1 MEPQLTLED
10 FTKAGLEA
18 EELYKGIFV
27 VKDFLKEDEI
37 AALEKQFSEM
47 TEEEW
52 SKQYTDS
59 LYAFIENQYG
69 VKTIEE
75 AQALGHDI
83 KIDENW
89 VDKNALIK
97 DQEIAKSINDR
108 LGRLFEPFE
117 ELSLQGVG
125 SIQRQY
131 EGVSLSYH
139 VDSLSNPLVVFANVL
154 YINDDFTGGELHF
167 PKIDITYRPEKGA
180 MIVFPSA
187 DDYLHGVLPVGPGPI
202 RYALPAFVNKKV
214 SADVA

>member
-1 MEPQLTLED
+1 MDIKLTLED
-10 FTKAGLEA
+10 FTRAGLEA
-18 EELYKGIFV
+18 EKLYEGIFV
-27 VKDFLKEDEI
+27 VRNFLKEEEI
-37 AALEKQFSEM
+37 AALEAQFQSM
-47 TEEEW
+47 TEEDW
-52 SKQYTDS
+52 SKQYTES
-59 LYAFIENQYG
+59 LFAFIEDQYG

-89 VDKNALIK
+89 VDKNAVIK
-97 DQEIAKSINDR
+97 DQTVCGAINDR
-108 LGRLFEPFE
+108 LYKLFEPFE
-117 ELSLQGVG
+117 NLELKGVG

-131 EGVSLSYH
+131 EGISLSYH

-167 PKIDITYRPEKGA
+167 PKIDVTYRPEKGA
-180 MIVFPSA
+180 LIVFPSA

-214 SADVA
+214 NANAS

>member
-1 MEPQLTLED
+1 MDIKLTLED
-10 FTKAGLEA
+10 FTRAGLEA
-18 EELYKGIFV
+18 EELYEGIFV
-27 VKDFLKEDEI
+27 VRNFLKEEEI
-37 AALEKQFSEM
+37 AALESQFGTM
-47 TEEEW
+47 TEEDW
-52 SKQYTDS
+52 SKQYTES
-59 LYAFIENQYG
+59 LFAFIKDQYG
-69 VKTIEE
+69 VDTIED

-89 VDKNALIK
+89 VDKNATIQ
-97 DQEIAKSINDR
+97 DQTICGSINDR
-108 LGRLFEPFE
+108 LHKLFEPFDTL
-117 ELSLQGVG
+117 ELKGVG

-180 MIVFPSA
+180 LIVFPSA

-214 SADVA
+214 SADAS

>member
-1 MEPQLTLED
+1 MTELTLED
-10 FTKAGLEA
+10 FKNAGLEA

-27 VKDFLKEDEI
+27 VRNFLKPEEI
-37 AALEKQFSEM
+37 EALELQFKEM

-52 SKQYTDS
+52 SKQYTES
-59 LYAFIENQYG
+59 LYAFIEKQYG

-75 AQALGHDI
+75 AQALGHNI

-97 DQEIAKSINDR
+97 DQEVVKAVNDR
-108 LGRLFEPFE
+108 LKKLFEGFPD
-117 ELSLQGVG
+117 LDLQGVG

-167 PKIDITYRPEKGA
+167 PNIDITYRPEKGA
-180 MIVFPSA
+180 LIVFPSA

-202 RYALPAFVNKKV
+202 RYALPAFVNRRV
-214 SADVA
+214 AADAS